1 MSCRLLSRYVSDC
14 REAFLSQA
22 HDFCSA
28 SSSFSNPQR
37 NRFVGGTASN
47 LVSLIANADVALSV
61 VLTACSTLLAVVV
74 TPALVKL
81 LVSASVSGAA
91 ISISGLALVQATAKV
106 VFAPVLL
113 GMLLKSK
120 APRVADTASR
130 FTPFCSALLVA
141 LICGGVVAQNTVQLQ
156 AVRSGPVLWKVLRSV
171 LTLHALGFGFG
182 YFLPMRL
189 LRRHGRRA
197 ARTISIEVGMQNSAL
212 AVVLARSITSNPAA
226 ALPGAL
232 SATAHSCL
240 GSLLAAI
247 WRSQDEFHKTTAKSV
262 LEAGTVPEI
271 LPTYTDNDPEFSI

>member
-1 MSCRLLSRYVSDC
+1 MRRYTCDNPRPPTSV
-14 REAFLSQA
+14 A
-22 HDFCSA
+22 HI
-28 SSSFSNPQR
+28 
-37 NRFVGGTASN
+37 RFVGGTASN

-61 VLTACSTLLAVVV
+61 VLTACSTLLAVIV
-74 TPALVKL
+74 TPALVKF
-81 LVSASVSGAA
+81 LVSSTVSGTIA
-91 ISISGLALVQATAKV
+91 ISGLALVQATAKV

-113 GMLLKSK
+113 GMFLKSK
-120 APRVADTASR
+120 APGFADTASR

-141 LICGGVVAQNTVQLQ
+141 LICGGVVAQNTVQLH
-156 AVRSGPVLWKVLRSV
+156 AVRSGPMLRKVLRSV

-182 YFLPMRL
+182 YVLPMRL
-189 LRRHGRRA
+189 LRRPGKRA

-247 WRSQDEFHKTTAKSV
+247 WRSQDEFHRTSPKRV
-262 LEAGTVPEI
+262 LEARTVPQI
-271 LPTYTDNDPEFSI
+271 LPPNSDDDPDFSI